1 MNFFP
6 VANTRGLIY
15 IIPQLTMKI
24 SAISQEK
31 KPQKEHFQSVR
42 LLAWWPPALL
52 LPAQACHEQ
61 PRVCVLGSER
71 VGEIKKEG
79 SGWESSGRPT
89 RRAGTSLRTA
99 LPADISLK
107 PPPLLPAMWPLEMRV
122 CVWLSHIHKYMYSDV
137 HGIYVFARQ
146 SCDGRTQAG
155 TNRFA
160 PAGARWSR
168 QSAAE
173 ETRCSEKEAASFI

>member
-6 VANTRGLIY
+6 VANTRRLIY
-15 IIPQLTMKI
+15 IIPQLTMKM

-79 SGWESSGRPT
+79 SG
-89 RRAGTSLRTA
+89 
-99 LPADISLK
+99 
-107 PPPLLPAMWPLEMRV
+107 
-122 CVWLSHIHKYMYSDV
+122 
-137 HGIYVFARQ
+137 
-146 SCDGRTQAG
+146 
-155 TNRFA
+155 
-160 PAGARWSR
+160 
-168 QSAAE
+168 
-173 ETRCSEKEAASFI
+173 